1 MKILTGIISF
11 LSSIILTI
19 AIIVDLLDQPSRY
32 DDYDNGLLMFFLILV
47 LSLIYY
53 LIITKF
59 WRKGSY
65 TSEHLKLDR
74 EHQLLKK
81 QVEIS
86 RLKKELN
93 ELEKFN
99 NTD

>member
-65 TSEHLKLDR
+65 TSEHLKLAG
-74 EHQLLKK
+74 LY
-81 QVEIS
+81 EIFFDKDS
-86 RLKKELN
+86 NCLQIRNL
-93 ELEKFN
+93 
-99 NTD
+99 